1 MKPKALD
8 WIRLYMA
15 SFSGNEGL
23 LCAELDHYIE
33 RVRDFRQSSL
43 PPFISEQKLEA
54 LRCNVFPTAE
64 V

>member
-15 SFSGNEGL
+15 SFNGNEWL
-23 LCAELDHYIE
+23 LCAELDYYIE
-33 RVRDFRQSSL
+33 RVENFRQSSL
-43 PPFISEQKLEA
+43 PHFISKQKLEA
-54 LRCNVFPTAE
+54 LRHNVFPIVE